1 MSDQT
6 LPTSAA
12 ARATDALLRSC
23 GGRKVLLRMPAP
35 AIAGDVTEQLG
46 IATPQFQDIA
56 LWPAVF
62 RKARALATTKGPV
75 RWELLVSATAV
86 EAAVT
91 SLAYA
96 SPSVLFA
103 NAAGVLV
110 DDELLEIFSA
120 TEEEVFGQPYA
131 YRLVV
136 YAPAA
141 EKN

>member
-1 MSDQT
+1 MADQT

-12 ARATDALLRSC
+12 SRASDALLRLC

-35 AIAGDVTEQLG
+35 AIAGDMTEQLG

-56 LWPAVF
+56 LWPVVF

-75 RWELLVSATAV
+75 RWELLISAAAV
-86 EAAVT
+86 EAVVT

-96 SPSVLFA
+96 SASVLFS

-120 TEEEVFGQPYA
+120 TEEQVFGSPYA

-136 YAPAA
+136 CAPLA
-141 EKN
+141 EKD

>member
-1 MSDQT
+1 MSNS

-12 ARATDALLRSC
+12 DALLRSC

-46 IATPQFQDIA
+46 IAIPQFQDIA
-56 LWPAVF
+56 LWPAAF
-62 RKARALATTKGPV
+62 RKARAQATTSGPV
-75 RWELLVSATAV
+75 RWELIVSATAV
-86 EAAVT
+86 TNIVT

-96 SPSVLFA
+96 SASVLFQ
-103 NAAGVLV
+103 NASGVLV

-120 TEEEVFGQPYA
+120 TEGQVFGQPYA

-136 YAPAA
+136 LAPVAQ
-141 EKN
+141 KN